1 VNTVIETIKTRR
13 SIRAYS
19 DRPVARELIARVL
32 EAATYAPSAS
42 NRQWWRITAV
52 SSQATIDRFTAAI
65 AAANAR
71 KGQAVREG
79 WRFGFGA
86 PVVILISM
94 PQDYSAAPWDAG
106 CAGEALFLA
115 AWSLGLGT
123 CWFGA
128 LGGSMSEEPEVRAL
142 LDEIGVPVNHTVHV
156 STPLGYPA
164 EQKAAG
170 PRAEGATAIVD

>member
-1 VNTVIETIKTRR
+1 MNTVIDTIKSRR
-13 SIRAYS
+13 SIRAYT
-19 DRPVARELIARVL
+19 DQPVERDLIAQVL

-52 SSQATIDRFTAAI
+52 TNQTIIDRLTAAV

-71 KGQAVREG
+71 KGQAMREG

-86 PVVILISM
+86 PVVVLISM

-115 AWSLGLGT
+115 AASLGLGT
-123 CWFGA
+123 CWFGT
-128 LGGSMSEEPEVRAL
+128 LGGSMSDEPEVRAL

-164 EQKAAG
+164 EEKVAG
-170 PRAEGATAIVD
+170 PRAEGATAIVA